1 MYMCIIVYN
10 HTLVVN
16 RDIRVYPAFLI
27 SAIFYNTL
35 IYPAYFLI
43 KILNKSI
50 IMQKNKKDFTFLCRI
65 EEYVTY
71 KYIFS
76 VVGGSIMKKT
86 ESRGSKGNHLY
97 IIGAII
103 SIVLSIAGG
112 IISNNLYFGIYTFFA
127 SIITCIVFII
137 LTGMQYKSTIK
148 KFSSDLD
155 GFKSGD
161 FSHMIEP
168 KTYGVLGFV
177 ASVVNLVISDVR
189 SLIEGFFNLSL
200 SISQASRKVTSTS
213 ENATN
218 AIEEIAKTIDEIAK
232 GASSQA
238 EEAQMGVQVVDKL
251 SDQINF
257 VYESYSGIT
266 NETNKIIDLNT
277 VGLKAVT
284 TLRDKSKETYETSEK
299 IFAVVE
305 NLTNTTKDIGLF
317 VESIENIAEQ
327 TNLLALNA
335 AIEAARAGEAG
346 KGFAVVADEVRKLAD
361 QSRKSTEEI
370 NNMMQ
375 SIQEESALA
384 ISSME
389 IMKKVSQEQ
398 NLAVDKTNSS
408 FSDIANA
415 IDFIVTKINDV
426 NTAVIK
432 MQDDKSEVISA
443 IENISSVS
451 QQTAASSEEV
461 AATTENQLKTL
472 DDMKIAAQSLDQLVK
487 QLDSKL
493 KKYKLR

>member
-1 MYMCIIVYN
+1 
-10 HTLVVN
+10 
-16 RDIRVYPAFLI
+16 
-27 SAIFYNTL
+27 
-35 IYPAYFLI
+35 
-43 KILNKSI
+43 
-50 IMQKNKKDFTFLCRI
+50 
-65 EEYVTY
+65 
-71 KYIFS
+71 
-76 VVGGSIMKKT
+76 MKKSET
-86 ESRGSKGNHLY
+86 SGASSNNSLY
-97 IIGAII
+97 IIGVII
-103 SIVLSIAGG
+103 SIVLCVVGG
-112 IISNNLYFGIYTFFA
+112 IIGKSFTVGLYTLFA
-127 SIITCIVFII
+127 CFATCILFVI
-137 LTGMQYKSTIK
+137 LTGLQYKKTIK

-168 KTYGVLGFV
+168 KVYGVLGFV
-177 ASVVNLVISDVR
+177 ASVVNAVVSDIR

-200 SISQASRKVTSTS
+200 SITQASRKVTSTS
-213 ENATN
+213 EEASA
-218 AIEEIAKTIDEIAK
+218 AIEEISRTVDEIAK
-232 GASSQA
+232 GAAAQA
-238 EEAQMGVQVVDKL
+238 EEAQQGVMVVDKL

-266 NETNKIIDLNT
+266 TETNKIINLNN

-299 IFAVVE
+299 IFSVVG
-305 NLTNTTKDIGLF
+305 NLTNTIKDIGLF

-389 IMKKVSQEQ
+389 VMKKVSQEQ
-398 NLAVDKTNSS
+398 NQAVDKTNSS
-408 FSDIANA
+408 FNDIANA
-415 IDFIVTKINDV
+415 IDFIVGKINEV
-426 NTAVIK
+426 NKAVIK
-432 MQDDKSEVISA
+432 MQTDKTEVISA

-451 QQTAASSEEV
+451 EETAASSQEV
-461 AATTENQLKTL
+461 AATTENQLKTI
-472 DDMKIAAQSLDQLVK
+472 DDMKIASESLSQLVK
-487 QLDSKL
+487 QLDVKL
-493 KKYKLR
+493 KRYKLR

>member
-1 MYMCIIVYN
+1 M
-10 HTLVVN
+10 
-16 RDIRVYPAFLI
+16 
-27 SAIFYNTL
+27 
-35 IYPAYFLI
+35 
-43 KILNKSI
+43 
-50 IMQKNKKDFTFLCRI
+50 KKD
-65 EEYVTY
+65 E
-71 KYIFS
+71 S
-76 VVGGSIMKKT
+76 GS
-86 ESRGSKGNHLY
+86 SKSNNLY
-97 IIGAII
+97 LIGAIC
-103 SIVLSIAGG
+103 SIVLCVVGG
-112 IISNNLYFGIYTFFA
+112 IISNSIAAAIYTLFA
-127 SIITCIVFII
+127 CFVSCIIFII
-137 LTGMQYKSTIK
+137 LTGLQYKNTIK
-148 KFSSDLD
+148 KFSDDLD

-168 KTYGVLGFV
+168 KRYGVLGFV
-177 ASVVNLVISDVR
+177 ASVVNLVISDIR
-189 SLIEGFFNLSL
+189 SLIEGFFNLSI
-200 SISQASRKVTSTS
+200 SITQASRKVTATS
-213 ENATN
+213 ENATS
-218 AIEEIAKTIDEIAK
+218 AIEEISKTIDEIAK

-238 EEAQMGVQVVDKL
+238 EEAQLGVQVVDKL

-257 VYESYSGIT
+257 VFESYSGIT
-266 NETNKIIDLNT
+266 NETNKIINLNT

-284 TLRDKSKETYETSEK
+284 TLREKSKETYETSEK
-299 IFAVVE
+299 IFAVVG

-346 KGFAVVADEVRKLAD
+346 RGFAVVADEVRKLAD

-389 IMKKVSQEQ
+389 IMKKVSQDQ

-415 IDFIVTKINDV
+415 IDYIVTKINEV
-426 NTAVIK
+426 NKAVIK
-432 MQDDKSEVISA
+432 MQDDKGEVISA

-451 QQTAASSEEV
+451 QQTAASSQEV
-461 AATTENQLKTL
+461 AATTETQIKTL

-487 QLDSKL
+487 QLDIKL

>member
-1 MYMCIIVYN
+1 MKKKETSESKLSNLY
-10 HTLVVN
+10 
-16 RDIRVYPAFLI
+16 LI
-27 SAIFYNTL
+27 GVFISVAL
-35 IYPAYFLI
+35 
-43 KILNKSI
+43 
-50 IMQKNKKDFTFLCRI
+50 
-65 EEYVTY
+65 
-71 KYIFS
+71 S
-76 VVGGSIMKKT
+76 VVGGFIAKDFLIALYVLFACMASCIAFVVLTGLQYKKT
-86 ESRGSKGNHLY
+86 
-97 IIGAII
+97 
-103 SIVLSIAGG
+103 
-112 IISNNLYFGIYTFFA
+112 
-127 SIITCIVFII
+127 
-137 LTGMQYKSTIK
+137 IK
-148 KFSSDLD
+148 QFSSDLNS
-155 GFKSGD
+155 FKSGD

-168 KTYGVLGFV
+168 KAYGILGYV
-177 ASVVNLVISDVR
+177 ATVVNIVVSDIR
-189 SLIEGFFNLSL
+189 TLIESFFNLSL
-200 SISQASRKVTSTS
+200 SITQASRKVTATS
-213 ENATN
+213 ENASS
-218 AIEEIAKTIDEIAK
+218 AIEEISKTIDEIAK

-277 VGLKAVT
+277 IGLKSVT

-305 NLTNTTKDIGLF
+305 KLTNTTKDIGLF

-346 KGFAVVADEVRKLAD
+346 KGFAVVADEVRMLAD

-398 NLAVDKTNSS
+398 NIAVDRTNSS
-408 FSDIANA
+408 FTDIANA
-415 IDFIVTKINDV
+415 IEYIVSKINDV
-426 NTAVIK
+426 NSAVIK
-432 MQDDKSEVISA
+432 MQEDKSEVISA

-451 QQTAASSEEV
+451 QQTAASSQEV
-461 AATTENQLKTL
+461 AATTENQLKIL
-472 DDMKIAAQSLDQLVK
+472 DDMKVASESLDQLVK
-487 QLDSKL
+487 QLDIKL

>member
-1 MYMCIIVYN
+1 
-10 HTLVVN
+10 
-16 RDIRVYPAFLI
+16 
-27 SAIFYNTL
+27 
-35 IYPAYFLI
+35 
-43 KILNKSI
+43 
-50 IMQKNKKDFTFLCRI
+50 
-65 EEYVTY
+65 
-71 KYIFS
+71 
-76 VVGGSIMKKT
+76 MKKT
-86 ESRGSKGNHLY
+86 ESNGAKPSNLY
-97 IIGAII
+97 VIGAII
-103 SIVLSIAGG
+103 SVVLCIIGG
-112 IISNNLYFGIYTFFA
+112 VISGKAVFAIYTLFA
-127 SIITCIVFII
+127 SFVTCIVFIV
-137 LTGMQYKSTIK
+137 LTGLQYKKTIK
-148 KFSSDLD
+148 QFSSDLD

-168 KTYGVLGFV
+168 KQYGILGFV
-177 ASVVNLVISDVR
+177 ASVVNHVVSDIR
-189 SLIEGFFNLSL
+189 SLIESFFNLSL
-200 SISQASRKVTSTS
+200 SITQASRKVSSTS
-213 ENATN
+213 ENAIS
-218 AIEEIAKTIDEIAK
+218 AIEEISKTIDEIAK

-277 VGLKAVT
+277 VGLKSVT

-415 IDFIVTKINDV
+415 IDYIVAKINDV
-426 NTAVIK
+426 NKAVIK

-472 DDMKIAAQSLDQLVK
+472 DSMKIASESLDQLVK
-487 QLDSKL
+487 QLDVKL

>member
-1 MYMCIIVYN
+1 
-10 HTLVVN
+10 
-16 RDIRVYPAFLI
+16 
-27 SAIFYNTL
+27 
-35 IYPAYFLI
+35 
-43 KILNKSI
+43 
-50 IMQKNKKDFTFLCRI
+50 
-65 EEYVTY
+65 
-71 KYIFS
+71 
-76 VVGGSIMKKT
+76 MKKT
-86 ESRGSKGNHLY
+86 ESGNTKSNNLY
-97 IIGAII
+97 LIGVIC
-103 SIVLSIAGG
+103 SIVLCVIGG
-112 IISNNLYFGIYTFFA
+112 IISGSVKAAVYTLFA
-127 SIITCIVFII
+127 CFITCIVFII
-137 LTGMQYKSTIK
+137 LTGLQYKKTIK
-148 KFSSDLD
+148 KFSGDLE

-168 KTYGVLGFV
+168 KSYGILGFV
-177 ASVVNLVISDVR
+177 ASVVNLVISDIR
-189 SLIEGFFNLSL
+189 SLIESFFNLSL
-200 SISQASRKVTSTS
+200 SITQASRKVTSTS
-213 ENATN
+213 ENAIS
-218 AIEEIAKTIDEIAK
+218 AISEISKTIDEIAK

-238 EEAQMGVQVVDKL
+238 EEAQLGVQVVDKL

-346 KGFAVVADEVRKLAD
+346 RGFAVVADEVRKLAD

-389 IMKKVSQEQ
+389 IMKKVSQDQ

-408 FSDIANA
+408 FNDIANA
-415 IDFIVTKINDV
+415 IDYIVTKINDV

-432 MQDDKSEVISA
+432 MQDDKGEVISA

-487 QLDSKL
+487 QLDLKL

>member
-1 MYMCIIVYN
+1 
-10 HTLVVN
+10 
-16 RDIRVYPAFLI
+16 
-27 SAIFYNTL
+27 
-35 IYPAYFLI
+35 
-43 KILNKSI
+43 
-50 IMQKNKKDFTFLCRI
+50 
-65 EEYVTY
+65 
-71 KYIFS
+71 
-76 VVGGSIMKKT
+76 MKKT
-86 ESRGSKGNHLY
+86 EERSSSTNLY
-97 IIGAII
+97 GIGAII
-103 SIVLSIAGG
+103 SIVLCILGG
-112 IISNNLYFGIYTFFA
+112 IISGKAVFAVYTFFA
-127 SIITCIVFII
+127 CLISSITFIV
-137 LTGMQYKSTIK
+137 LSGVQYKKTIK
-148 KFSSDLD
+148 RFSKDID

-161 FSHMIEP
+161 FSRMIEP
-168 KTYGVLGFV
+168 KQYGVLGFV
-177 ASVVNLVISDVR
+177 ASVVNLVISDIR
-189 SLIEGFFNLSL
+189 SLIESFFNLSL
-200 SISQASRKVTSTS
+200 SITQASRKVTSTA
-213 ENATN
+213 ENASN
-218 AIEEIAKTIDEIAK
+218 AIEEISKTIDEIAK

-238 EEAQMGVQVVDKL
+238 AEAQMGVQVVDKL

-305 NLTNTTKDIGLF
+305 KLTNTTKDIGLF

-370 NNMMQ
+370 NNMME

-398 NLAVDKTNSS
+398 NIAVDKTNSS

-415 IDFIVTKINDV
+415 IDFIVSKINDV
-426 NTAVIK
+426 NEAVIK
-432 MQDDKSEVISA
+432 MQTDKSEVISA

-461 AATTENQLKTL
+461 AATTENQLKII
-472 DDMKIAAQSLDQLVK
+472 DDMKIASESLNQLVK

>member
-1 MYMCIIVYN
+1 
-10 HTLVVN
+10 
-16 RDIRVYPAFLI
+16 
-27 SAIFYNTL
+27 
-35 IYPAYFLI
+35 
-43 KILNKSI
+43 
-50 IMQKNKKDFTFLCRI
+50 
-65 EEYVTY
+65 
-71 KYIFS
+71 
-76 VVGGSIMKKT
+76 MKKT
-86 ESRGSKGNHLY
+86 ESNSGAKPSNLY
-97 IIGAII
+97 IVGAII
-103 SIVLSIAGG
+103 SVVLCVIGG
-112 IISNNLYFGIYTFFA
+112 IISGNPAFAIYTLFA
-127 SIITCIVFII
+127 CFVTCIVFIL
-137 LTGMQYKSTIK
+137 LTGLQYKKTIK
-148 KFSSDLD
+148 QFSSDLD
-155 GFKSGD
+155 SFKSGD

-168 KTYGVLGFV
+168 KQYGLLGFV
-177 ASVVNLVISDVR
+177 ASVVNHVVSDIR
-189 SLIEGFFNLSL
+189 SLIESFFNLSL
-200 SISQASRKVTSTS
+200 SITQASRKVSSTS
-213 ENATN
+213 ENAIS
-218 AIEEIAKTIDEIAK
+218 AIEEISKTIDEIAK

-266 NETNKIIDLNT
+266 NETNKIIDLNS
-277 VGLKAVT
+277 VGIKAVT

-408 FSDIANA
+408 FTDIANA
-415 IDFIVTKINDV
+415 IDYIVAKINDV

-432 MQDDKSEVISA
+432 MQEDKSEVISA

-472 DDMKIAAQSLDQLVK
+472 DDMKIASESLDQLVK
-487 QLDSKL
+487 QLDIKL

>member
-1 MYMCIIVYN
+1 M
-10 HTLVVN
+10 
-16 RDIRVYPAFLI
+16 
-27 SAIFYNTL
+27 
-35 IYPAYFLI
+35 
-43 KILNKSI
+43 
-50 IMQKNKKDFTFLCRI
+50 KNN
-65 EEYVTY
+65 
-71 KYIFS
+71 
-76 VVGGSIMKKT
+76 
-86 ESRGSKGNHLY
+86 ESKGSKSANLY
-97 IIGAII
+97 FIGVLC
-103 SIVLSIAGG
+103 SIVLCVIGG
-112 IISNNLYFGIYTFFA
+112 IISKSMYFAIYTLFA
-127 SIITCIVFII
+127 CFISCLIFII
-137 LTGMQYKSTIK
+137 LTGLQYKSTIK
-148 KFSSDLD
+148 MFSKDLE

-168 KTYGVLGFV
+168 KSYGVLGFV
-177 ASVVNLVISDVR
+177 ASVVNLVVSDIR
-189 SLIEGFFNLSL
+189 SLIESFFNLSL
-200 SISQASRKVTSTS
+200 SITQASRKVTATT
-213 ENATN
+213 ENVTG
-218 AIEEIAKTIDEIAK
+218 AIEEISKTIDEIAK

-257 VYESYSGIT
+257 VYQSYSGIT

-389 IMKKVSQEQ
+389 IMKKVSQDQ
-398 NLAVDKTNSS
+398 NTAVDKTNSS

-415 IDFIVTKINDV
+415 IDFIVSKINDV
-426 NTAVIK
+426 NEAVIK
-432 MQDDKSEVISA
+432 MQEDKSEVISA

-461 AATTENQLKTL
+461 AATTEQQLKTL
-472 DDMKIAAQSLDQLVK
+472 DDMKEASQGLDQLVK
-487 QLDSKL
+487 QLDVKL

>member
-1 MYMCIIVYN
+1 
-10 HTLVVN
+10 
-16 RDIRVYPAFLI
+16 
-27 SAIFYNTL
+27 
-35 IYPAYFLI
+35 
-43 KILNKSI
+43 
-50 IMQKNKKDFTFLCRI
+50 
-65 EEYVTY
+65 
-71 KYIFS
+71 
-76 VVGGSIMKKT
+76 MKKT
-86 ESRGSKGNHLY
+86 EERSSSTNLY
-97 IIGAII
+97 GVGAII
-103 SIVLSIAGG
+103 SIVLCILGG
-112 IISNNLYFGIYTFFA
+112 IISGKAVFAVYTFFA
-127 SIITCIVFII
+127 CLISCITFIV
-137 LTGMQYKSTIK
+137 LSGLQYKKTIK
-148 KFSSDLD
+148 RFSNDID

-161 FSHMIEP
+161 FSRMIEP
-168 KTYGVLGFV
+168 KQYGVLGFV
-177 ASVVNLVISDVR
+177 ASVVNLVISDIR
-189 SLIEGFFNLSL
+189 SLIESFFNLSL
-200 SISQASRKVTSTS
+200 SITQASRKVTSTA
-213 ENATN
+213 ENASN
-218 AIEEIAKTIDEIAK
+218 AIEEISKTIDEIAK

-238 EEAQMGVQVVDKL
+238 AEAQMGVQVVDKL

-284 TLRDKSKETYETSEK
+284 TLRDKSKETYVTSEK

-305 NLTNTTKDIGLF
+305 KLTNTTKDIGLF

-370 NNMMQ
+370 NNMME

-398 NLAVDKTNSS
+398 NIAVDKTNSS

-415 IDFIVTKINDV
+415 IDFIVSKINDV
-426 NTAVIK
+426 NEAVIK
-432 MQDDKSEVISA
+432 MQTDKSEVISA

-461 AATTENQLKTL
+461 AATTENQLKII
-472 DDMKIAAQSLDQLVK
+472 DDMKIASESLNQLVK
-487 QLDSKL
+487 QLDTKL

>member
-1 MYMCIIVYN
+1 
-10 HTLVVN
+10 
-16 RDIRVYPAFLI
+16 
-27 SAIFYNTL
+27 
-35 IYPAYFLI
+35 
-43 KILNKSI
+43 
-50 IMQKNKKDFTFLCRI
+50 
-65 EEYVTY
+65 
-71 KYIFS
+71 
-76 VVGGSIMKKT
+76 MKKT
-86 ESRGSKGNHLY
+86 DTNGKKPSNLY

-103 SIVLSIAGG
+103 SIALCIVGG
-112 IISNNLYFGIYTFFA
+112 IISGNAYFAFYTLFA
-127 SIITCIVFII
+127 CLVSCIVFII
-137 LTGMQYKSTIK
+137 LTGLQYKRTIK
-148 KFSSDLD
+148 QFSQDLD

-161 FSHMIEP
+161 FSRIIEP
-168 KTYGVLGFV
+168 KQYGLLGHM

-189 SLIEGFFNLSL
+189 SLIESFFNLSL
-200 SISQASRKVTSTS
+200 SITQASRKVTSTS
-213 ENATN
+213 ENAAS
-218 AIEEIAKTIDEIAK
+218 AIEEISKTIDEIAK

-238 EEAQMGVQVVDKL
+238 AEAQIGVQVVDKL

-375 SIQEESALA
+375 SIEEESALA

-415 IDFIVTKINDV
+415 IDYIVEKINDV
-426 NTAVIK
+426 NKAVIK
-432 MQDDKSEVISA
+432 MQEDKSEVISA

-472 DDMKIAAQSLDQLVK
+472 EDMKIASESLDQLVK
-487 QLDSKL
+487 QLDIKL

>member
-1 MYMCIIVYN
+1 
-10 HTLVVN
+10 
-16 RDIRVYPAFLI
+16 
-27 SAIFYNTL
+27 
-35 IYPAYFLI
+35 
-43 KILNKSI
+43 
-50 IMQKNKKDFTFLCRI
+50 
-65 EEYVTY
+65 
-71 KYIFS
+71 
-76 VVGGSIMKKT
+76 MKKSET
-86 ESRGSKGNHLY
+86 SGASSNNSLY
-97 IIGAII
+97 IIGVII
-103 SIVLSIAGG
+103 SIVLCVVGG
-112 IISNNLYFGIYTFFA
+112 IIGKSFTVGLYTLFA
-127 SIITCIVFII
+127 CFATCILFVI
-137 LTGMQYKSTIK
+137 LTGLQYKKTIK

-168 KTYGVLGFV
+168 KVYGVLGFV
-177 ASVVNLVISDVR
+177 ASVVNAVVSDIR

-200 SISQASRKVTSTS
+200 SITQASRKVTSTS
-213 ENATN
+213 EEASA
-218 AIEEIAKTIDEIAK
+218 AIEEISRTVDEIAK
-232 GASSQA
+232 GAAAQA
-238 EEAQMGVQVVDKL
+238 EEAQQGVMVVDKL

-266 NETNKIIDLNT
+266 TETNKIINLNN

-299 IFAVVE
+299 IFSVVG
-305 NLTNTTKDIGLF
+305 NLTNTIKDIGLF

-389 IMKKVSQEQ
+389 VMKKVSQEQ
-398 NLAVDKTNSS
+398 NQAVDKTNSS

-415 IDFIVTKINDV
+415 IDFIVGKINEV
-426 NTAVIK
+426 NKAVIK
-432 MQDDKSEVISA
+432 MQTDKTEVISA

-451 QQTAASSEEV
+451 EETAASSQEV
-461 AATTENQLKTL
+461 AATTENQLKTI
-472 DDMKIAAQSLDQLVK
+472 DDMKIASESLSQLVK
-487 QLDSKL
+487 QLDVKL
-493 KKYKLR
+493 KRYKLR

>member
-1 MYMCIIVYN
+1 
-10 HTLVVN
+10 
-16 RDIRVYPAFLI
+16 
-27 SAIFYNTL
+27 
-35 IYPAYFLI
+35 
-43 KILNKSI
+43 
-50 IMQKNKKDFTFLCRI
+50 
-65 EEYVTY
+65 
-71 KYIFS
+71 
-76 VVGGSIMKKT
+76 MKKT
-86 ESRGSKGNHLY
+86 EERSSSTNLY
-97 IIGAII
+97 GIGAII
-103 SIVLSIAGG
+103 SIVLCIIGG
-112 IISNNLYFGIYTFFA
+112 IISGKPIFAVYTFFA
-127 SIITCIVFII
+127 CLVSCITFIV
-137 LTGMQYKSTIK
+137 LSGLQYKSTIK
-148 KFSSDLD
+148 TFSKDID

-161 FSHMIEP
+161 FSRMIEP
-168 KTYGVLGFV
+168 KQYGILGFV
-177 ASVVNLVISDVR
+177 ASVVNIVISDIR
-189 SLIEGFFNLSL
+189 SLIESFFNLSL
-200 SISQASRKVTSTS
+200 SITQASRKVSSTA
-213 ENATN
+213 ENASN
-218 AIEEIAKTIDEIAK
+218 AIEEISKTIDEIAK
-232 GASSQA
+232 GASAQA
-238 EEAQMGVQVVDKL
+238 AEAQMGVQVVDKL

-370 NNMMQ
+370 NNMME

-398 NLAVDKTNSS
+398 NIAVDKTNSS

-415 IDFIVTKINDV
+415 IDFIVSKINDV
-426 NTAVIK
+426 NEAVIK
-432 MQDDKSEVISA
+432 MQTDKSEVISA

-461 AATTENQLKTL
+461 AATTENQLKII
-472 DDMKIAAQSLDQLVK
+472 DDMKIASESLNQLVK
-487 QLDSKL
+487 QLDNKL

>member
-1 MYMCIIVYN
+1 
-10 HTLVVN
+10 
-16 RDIRVYPAFLI
+16 
-27 SAIFYNTL
+27 
-35 IYPAYFLI
+35 
-43 KILNKSI
+43 
-50 IMQKNKKDFTFLCRI
+50 
-65 EEYVTY
+65 
-71 KYIFS
+71 
-76 VVGGSIMKKT
+76 MKKT
-86 ESRGSKGNHLY
+86 ESKAKTSNNLFL
-97 IIGAII
+97 IGAIV
-103 SIVLSIAGG
+103 SVVLCIVGG
-112 IISNNLYFGIYTFFA
+112 IIAKSFAFAIYTLFA
-127 SIITCIVFII
+127 CFVSCAVFIV
-137 LTGMQYKSTIK
+137 LTGLQYKKTIK
-148 KFSSDLD
+148 QFSADLES
-155 GFKSGD
+155 FKSGD

-168 KTYGVLGFV
+168 KSYGVLGFI
-177 ASVVNLVISDVR
+177 ASVVNHVISDIR
-189 SLIEGFFNLSL
+189 SLIESFFNLSL
-200 SISQASRKVTSTS
+200 SITQASRKVTSTS
-213 ENATN
+213 DNASS

-238 EEAQMGVQVVDKL
+238 EEAQIGVQVVDKL

-415 IDFIVTKINDV
+415 IDYIVAKINDV
-426 NTAVIK
+426 NKAVIK
-432 MQDDKSEVISA
+432 MQEDKSEVISA

-472 DDMKIAAQSLDQLVK
+472 DDMKIASQSLNQLVK
-487 QLDSKL
+487 QLDEKL

>member
-1 MYMCIIVYN
+1 
-10 HTLVVN
+10 
-16 RDIRVYPAFLI
+16 
-27 SAIFYNTL
+27 
-35 IYPAYFLI
+35 
-43 KILNKSI
+43 
-50 IMQKNKKDFTFLCRI
+50 
-65 EEYVTY
+65 
-71 KYIFS
+71 
-76 VVGGSIMKKT
+76 MKKT
-86 ESRGSKGNHLY
+86 EERSSSTNLY
-97 IIGAII
+97 GIGAII
-103 SIVLSIAGG
+103 SIVLCILGG
-112 IISNNLYFGIYTFFA
+112 IISGNAVFAVYTFFA
-127 SIITCIVFII
+127 CLISSITFIV
-137 LTGMQYKSTIK
+137 LSGVQYKKTIK
-148 KFSSDLD
+148 RFSKDID

-161 FSHMIEP
+161 FSRMIEP
-168 KTYGVLGFV
+168 KQYGVLGFV
-177 ASVVNLVISDVR
+177 ASVVNLVISDIR
-189 SLIEGFFNLSL
+189 SLIESFFNLSL
-200 SISQASRKVTSTS
+200 SITQASRKVTSTA
-213 ENATN
+213 ENASN
-218 AIEEIAKTIDEIAK
+218 AIEEISKTIDEIAK

-238 EEAQMGVQVVDKL
+238 AEAQMGVQVVDKL

-305 NLTNTTKDIGLF
+305 KLTNTTKDIGLF

-370 NNMMQ
+370 NNMME

-398 NLAVDKTNSS
+398 NIAVDKTNSS

-415 IDFIVTKINDV
+415 IDFIVSKINDV
-426 NTAVIK
+426 NEAVIK
-432 MQDDKSEVISA
+432 MQTDKSEVISA

-461 AATTENQLKTL
+461 AATTENQLKII
-472 DDMKIAAQSLDQLVK
+472 DDMKIASESLNQLVK

>member
-1 MYMCIIVYN
+1 MKNPESGSTTAN
-10 HTLVVN
+10 HLILASVINSVV
-16 RDIRVYPAFLI
+16 
-27 SAIFYNTL
+27 
-35 IYPAYFLI
+35 
-43 KILNKSI
+43 
-50 IMQKNKKDFTFLCRI
+50 LC
-65 EEYVTY
+65 
-71 KYIFS
+71 
-76 VVGGSIMKKT
+76 VVGG
-86 ESRGSKGNHLY
+86 
-97 IIGAII
+97 IIGGIAVAFF
-103 SIVLSIAGG
+103 VLFACVVSCA
-112 IISNNLYFGIYTFFA
+112 LLTFM
-127 SIITCIVFII
+127 
-137 LTGMQYKSTIK
+137 TGLQYKRTIK
-148 KFSSDLD
+148 KFSADLES
-155 GFKSGD
+155 FKSGD

-168 KTYGVLGFV
+168 KIYGVLGFV
-177 ASVVNLVISDVR
+177 ASVVNHVISDIR
-189 SLIEGFFNLSL
+189 SLIESFFNLSL
-200 SISQASRKVTSTS
+200 SITQASRKVTSTS
-213 ENATN
+213 ENAIS
-218 AIEEIAKTIDEIAK
+218 AIGEISKTIDEIAK
-232 GASSQA
+232 GASAQA
-238 EEAQMGVQVVDKL
+238 EEAQLGVQVVDKL

-346 KGFAVVADEVRKLAD
+346 RGFAVVADEVRKLAD

-389 IMKKVSQEQ
+389 IMKKVSQDQ

-408 FSDIANA
+408 FNDIANA
-415 IDFIVTKINDV
+415 IEYIVTKINEV

-432 MQDDKSEVISA
+432 MQDDKGEVISA

-487 QLDSKL
+487 QLDVKL

>member
-1 MYMCIIVYN
+1 MCII
-10 HTLVVN
+10 
-16 RDIRVYPAFLI
+16 
-27 SAIFYNTL
+27 
-35 IYPAYFLI
+35 
-43 KILNKSI
+43 
-50 IMQKNKKDFTFLCRI
+50 
-65 EEYVTY
+65 
-71 KYIFS
+71 
-76 VVGGSIMKKT
+76 
-86 ESRGSKGNHLY
+86 
-97 IIGAII
+97 
-103 SIVLSIAGG
+103 GG
-112 IISNNLYFGIYTFFA
+112 IISGKAEFAIYTLFA
-127 SIITCIVFII
+127 CGISCIVLAIT
-137 LTGMQYKSTIK
+137 TGLHYKNTIK
-148 KFSSDLD
+148 QFSSDIE
-155 GFKSGD
+155 GFKTGD

-168 KTYGVLGFV
+168 KRYGVLGFV
-177 ASVVNLVISDVR
+177 ASVVNLVISDIR
-189 SLIEGFFNLSL
+189 TLIESFFNLSL

-213 ENATN
+213 EKSSG
-218 AIEEIAKTIDEIAK
+218 AIEEISKTIDEIAK

-238 EEAQMGVQVVDKL
+238 EEAQLGVQVVDKL

-375 SIQEESALA
+375 SIQEESTLA

-389 IMKKVSQEQ
+389 IMKKVSQDQ
-398 NLAVDKTNSS
+398 NTAVEKTNNS
-408 FSDIANA
+408 FNDIANA
-415 IDFIVTKINDV
+415 IDYIVSKINDV
-426 NTAVIK
+426 NKAVIK
-432 MQDDKSEVISA
+432 MQDDKGEVISA

-451 QQTAASSEEV
+451 QQTAASSQEV

-472 DDMKIAAQSLDQLVK
+472 DDMKLAAQSLDQLVK
-487 QLDSKL
+487 QLDVKL

>member
-1 MYMCIIVYN
+1 MKNEDSNVAKSN
-10 HTLVVN
+10 RLV
-16 RDIRVYPAFLI
+16 
-27 SAIFYNTL
+27 
-35 IYPAYFLI
+35 
-43 KILNKSI
+43 
-50 IMQKNKKDFTFLCRI
+50 
-65 EEYVTY
+65 
-71 KYIFS
+71 
-76 VVGGSIMKKT
+76 
-86 ESRGSKGNHLY
+86 
-97 IIGAII
+97 IIGAINCL
-103 SIVLSIAGG
+103 VLCIIGG
-112 IISNNLYFGIYTFFA
+112 IISGKPVFAIYTLFA
-127 SIITCIVFII
+127 CAISCFVLAFT
-137 LTGMQYKSTIK
+137 TGYRYKTIIK
-148 KFSSDLD
+148 KFSGDLD

-168 KTYGVLGFV
+168 KAYGILSFV
-177 ASVVNLVISDVR
+177 ASVVNLVISDIR
-189 SLIEGFFNLSL
+189 TLIEGFFNLSL
-200 SISQASRKVTSTS
+200 SITQASRKVTSTS
-213 ENATN
+213 ENAIS
-218 AIEEIAKTIDEIAK
+218 AIQEISKTIDEIAK

-238 EEAQMGVQVVDKL
+238 EEAQLGVQVVDKL

-375 SIQEESALA
+375 SIEEESALA

-389 IMKKVSQEQ
+389 IMKKVSQDQ

-408 FSDIANA
+408 FNDIANA
-415 IDFIVTKINDV
+415 IEYIVSKINDV

-432 MQDDKSEVISA
+432 MQDDKSEVISS

-472 DDMKIAAQSLDQLVK
+472 DDMKIAAESLDQLVK
-487 QLDSKL
+487 QLDIKL

>member
-1 MYMCIIVYN
+1 
-10 HTLVVN
+10 
-16 RDIRVYPAFLI
+16 
-27 SAIFYNTL
+27 
-35 IYPAYFLI
+35 
-43 KILNKSI
+43 
-50 IMQKNKKDFTFLCRI
+50 
-65 EEYVTY
+65 
-71 KYIFS
+71 
-76 VVGGSIMKKT
+76 MKKT
-86 ESRGSKGNHLY
+86 EERSSSTNLY
-97 IIGAII
+97 GIGAII
-103 SIVLSIAGG
+103 SIVLCIIGG
-112 IISNNLYFGIYTFFA
+112 IISGKPVFAVYTFFA
-127 SIITCIVFII
+127 CLVSCITFIV
-137 LTGMQYKSTIK
+137 LSGLQYKSTIK
-148 KFSSDLD
+148 TFSKDID

-161 FSHMIEP
+161 FSRMIEP
-168 KTYGVLGFV
+168 KQYGILGFV
-177 ASVVNLVISDVR
+177 ASVVNIVISDIR
-189 SLIEGFFNLSL
+189 SLIESFFNLSL
-200 SISQASRKVTSTS
+200 SITQASRKVSSTA
-213 ENATN
+213 ENASN
-218 AIEEIAKTIDEIAK
+218 AIEEISKTIDEIAK
-232 GASSQA
+232 GASAQA
-238 EEAQMGVQVVDKL
+238 AEAQMGVQVVDKL

-370 NNMMQ
+370 NNMME

-398 NLAVDKTNSS
+398 NIAVDKTNSS

-415 IDFIVTKINDV
+415 IDFIVSKINDV
-426 NTAVIK
+426 NEAVIK
-432 MQDDKSEVISA
+432 MQTDKSEVISA

-461 AATTENQLKTL
+461 AATTENQLKII
-472 DDMKIAAQSLDQLVK
+472 DDMKIASESLNQLVK
-487 QLDSKL
+487 QLDNKL

>member
-1 MYMCIIVYN
+1 
-10 HTLVVN
+10 
-16 RDIRVYPAFLI
+16 
-27 SAIFYNTL
+27 
-35 IYPAYFLI
+35 
-43 KILNKSI
+43 
-50 IMQKNKKDFTFLCRI
+50 
-65 EEYVTY
+65 
-71 KYIFS
+71 
-76 VVGGSIMKKT
+76 MKKT
-86 ESRGSKGNHLY
+86 DTNSNKPNNLY
-97 IIGAII
+97 LIGAAV
-103 SIVLSIAGG
+103 SIVLCIIGG
-112 IISNNLYFGIYTFFA
+112 IIGGSPVIAFYTLFA
-127 SIITCIVFII
+127 CFVTCIVFII
-137 LTGMQYKSTIK
+137 LTGLQYKKTIK
-148 KFSSDLD
+148 QFSKDLD

-161 FSHMIEP
+161 FSRIIEP
-168 KTYGVLGFV
+168 KQYGILGQM
-177 ASVVNLVISDVR
+177 ATVVNLVISDVR
-189 SLIEGFFNLSL
+189 SLIESFFNLSL
-200 SISQASRKVTSTS
+200 SITQASRKVTSTS
-213 ENATN
+213 ENATS
-218 AIEEIAKTIDEIAK
+218 AIEEISKTIDEIAK

-238 EEAQMGVQVVDKL
+238 EEAQIGVQVVDKL

-375 SIQEESALA
+375 SIEEESALA

-415 IDFIVTKINDV
+415 IDYIVEKINDV
-426 NTAVIK
+426 NKAVIK
-432 MQDDKSEVISA
+432 MQEDKSEVISA

-472 DDMKIAAQSLDQLVK
+472 EDMKIASESLDQLVK
-487 QLDSKL
+487 QLDVKL

>member
-1 MYMCIIVYN
+1 MKKAESGSTRSGGNLVLASTINSVVLCII
-10 HTLVVN
+10 
-16 RDIRVYPAFLI
+16 
-27 SAIFYNTL
+27 
-35 IYPAYFLI
+35 
-43 KILNKSI
+43 
-50 IMQKNKKDFTFLCRI
+50 
-65 EEYVTY
+65 
-71 KYIFS
+71 
-76 VVGGSIMKKT
+76 
-86 ESRGSKGNHLY
+86 
-97 IIGAII
+97 
-103 SIVLSIAGG
+103 GG
-112 IISNNLYFGIYTFFA
+112 IITKNAVVAFF
-127 SIITCIVFII
+127 I
-137 LTGMQYKSTIK
+137 LFACVVSCTLLALMTGLQYKKTIK
-148 KFSSDLD
+148 QFSTDIE
-155 GFKSGD
+155 GFKTGD

-168 KTYGVLGFV
+168 KRYGVLGFV
-177 ASVVNLVISDVR
+177 ASVVNLVISDIR
-189 SLIEGFFNLSL
+189 SLIESFFNLSI
-200 SISQASRKVTSTS
+200 SITQASRKVTSTS
-213 ENATN
+213 ENATS
-218 AIEEIAKTIDEIAK
+218 AIEEISKTIDEIAK
-232 GASSQA
+232 GASAQA
-238 EEAQMGVQVVDKL
+238 EEAQLGVQVVDKL

-346 KGFAVVADEVRKLAD
+346 RGFAVVADEVRKLAD

-389 IMKKVSQEQ
+389 IMKKVSQDQ

-408 FSDIANA
+408 FNDIANA
-415 IDFIVTKINDV
+415 IDYIVSKINDV
-426 NTAVIK
+426 NKAVIK
-432 MQDDKSEVISA
+432 MQDDKGEVISA

-487 QLDSKL
+487 QLDIKL